1 MNTEL
6 TKDAQKLVALLYKS
20 YLERRKSGMS
30 KANAKFFEPSEYML
44 SPMIP
49 PKMWM
54 KLSVKSNPSIR

>member
-30 KANAKFFEPSEYML
+30 KANAKFFEPSEIYAL
-44 SPMIP
+44 TDDSP
-49 PKMWM
+49 
-54 KLSVKSNPSIR
+54 RRCG